1 MNVVLAEIC
10 AGIFAHAGLRI
21 PSAVFAESTHVSVA
35 SCTSP
40 FGGQLEQIWVSVGE
54 GWVLVSVSM

>member
-21 PSAVFAESTHVSVA
+21 PSAVFAERERKQQPERDTNPQSSDPV
-35 SCTSP
+35 
-40 FGGQLEQIWVSVGE
+40 
-54 GWVLVSVSM
+54 